1 MNEADLAAMIAG
13 CTAYSLD
20 IVDTIARFRGDICK
34 IYVDA
39 DVRWTAHTERM
50 KLCVE
55 CKLPVCAAHGTVCDM
70 CNAHCCR
77 ECFDAKK
84 GMVHVRISHG
94 SKSVSLC
101 RIHIA
106 QCHPRCTEITIL
118 GREEY
123 EEVGRCVRCKR
134 IPCLLHSAYDT
145 TVGHTMCVGCCGVCA
160 ECLEPLNAT
169 PSGYIWRVEGRDV
182 CTECRNKLLR
192 QGKRARVREAKQY
205 S

>member
-1 MNEADLAAMIAG
+1 MNEADLAVFLAG
-13 CTAYSLD
+13 CTAYCTD

-39 DVRWTAHTERM
+39 DVRWTSHSTRL
-50 KLCVE
+50 KPCVE
-55 CKLPVCAAHGTVCDM
+55 CKAPVCQSHGAVCDM

-101 RIHIA
+101 RIHVA
-106 QCHPRCTEITIL
+106 QCHPKCTEITIL
-118 GREEY
+118 GPSDY
-123 EEVGRCVRCKR
+123 EDAGRCRDCRR
-134 IPCLLHSAYDT
+134 IPCSLHSAFDMT
-145 TVGHTMCVGCCGVCA
+145 TNNHLCVGCCGVCA
-160 ECLEPLNAT
+160 ECLEPINAT
-169 PSGYIWRVEGRDV
+169 PSGYIWHFEGRAL
-182 CTECRNKLLR
+182 CMECRNELCA
-192 QGKRARVREAKQY
+192 QNKRARIREARRC